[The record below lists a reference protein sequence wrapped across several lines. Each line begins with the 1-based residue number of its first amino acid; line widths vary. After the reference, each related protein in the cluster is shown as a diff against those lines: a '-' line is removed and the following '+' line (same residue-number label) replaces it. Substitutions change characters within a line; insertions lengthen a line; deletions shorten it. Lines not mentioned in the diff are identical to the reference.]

1 MGSDRNSGCKAHTMC
16 KAASPSQLNLIKTDE
31 SDLAVSATGGGQRT
45 PPMRM
50 QKPLTDRLDHDPTT
64 IRVANIISIDVESSV
79 RVRPGTRI

>member
-1 MGSDRNSGCKAHTMC
+1 MC

-79 RVRPGTRI
+79 RVRLGTRI